1 MSDFTFRL
9 RLTLPPTVALNV
21 DTPAL
26 DLSVPPPP
34 SLTLASADTDLAI
47 RGSKD
52 RVLRG
57 AGHSSEEEAVQSGER
72 FRDVLSLAF
81 AWLRIGSA
89 LGERRLTGWA
99 FGQNNRWW
107 NTSLPGPPTGS
118 ARSRLL
124 WRWPWPFT
132 T

>member
-26 DLSVPPPP
+26 DLSGPHHP

-47 RGSKD
+47 RESKD

-81 AWLRIGSA
+81 AWWRIGA
-89 LGERRLTGWA
+89 DFGERRLTGWA